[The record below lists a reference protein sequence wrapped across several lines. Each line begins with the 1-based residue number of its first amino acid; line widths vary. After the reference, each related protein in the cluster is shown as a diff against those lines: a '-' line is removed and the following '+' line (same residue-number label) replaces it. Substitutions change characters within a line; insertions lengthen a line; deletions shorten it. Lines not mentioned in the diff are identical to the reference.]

1 MDIVN
6 GYACRDCSDV
16 ALATRNVDPAKGVE
30 GTREAERRARA
41 EREAAVKPADPGANA
56 PLSDGPRGRVVNLAA

>member
-16 ALATRNVDPAKGVE
+16 ALAQRNVDPAKGVD

-41 EREAAVKPADPGANA
+41 EREMAATPAGPDANA
-56 PLSDGPRGRVVNLAA
+56 PLSEGPRGRVVNLAA